1 MMDIKIQ
8 GHDDAM
14 AGENILINISLA
26 NPNIREFTLF
36 LSESLYID
44 RALNYDLEK
53 KDISQKE
60 IIFKV
65 DNFQFKNNLAL
76 ILKSRL
82 PKKLRRAHL
91 NLKYNLN
98 NKLYEL
104 RHYIRILKPH
114 IKVIIRQQKKT
125 QMSLRIIK
133 KEPYLPTVI
142 DKINLKAF
150 DRNTG
155 KPVDIKIE
163 RYSFDEF
170 YENIEHLPIILDH
183 KSAIKKITIETESPI
198 KLQVWIN
205 YSDRQDNKYTS
216 NVASLIITP
225 KKTSEGAKSVVQT
238 TPFYITE
245 GFDFLLEPMA
255 IA

>member
-53 KDISQKE
+53 RDFSRKE
-60 IIFKV
+60 IMFKV

-91 NLKYNLN
+91 KVKYNLN
-98 NKLYEL
+98 NELYEL

-114 IKVIIRQQKKT
+114 IKVVLKQQKKT
-125 QMSLRIIK
+125 QMLLRIIK

-155 KPVDIKIE
+155 KPISIKIE
-163 RYSFDEF
+163 RYSFEEF
-170 YENIEHLPIILDH
+170 FENIEHLPIILDH

-198 KLQVWIN
+198 KLQVWID

-216 NVASLIITP
+216 NVASIIIAP

-238 TPFYITE
+238 TPFYIAE